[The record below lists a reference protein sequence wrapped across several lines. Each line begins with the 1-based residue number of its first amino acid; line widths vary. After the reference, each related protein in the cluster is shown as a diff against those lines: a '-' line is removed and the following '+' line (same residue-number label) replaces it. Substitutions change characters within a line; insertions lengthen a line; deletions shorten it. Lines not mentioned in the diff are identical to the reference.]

1 MPTCCAHSQAVCAPD
16 VTFYFLARAEIAMQH
31 LEGEYNPRSVSH
43 FTLESQRMQGSVDVS
58 RTGYEN

>member
-1 MPTCCAHSQAVCAPD
+1 
-16 VTFYFLARAEIAMQH
+16 MQH

-58 RTGYEN
+58 WTGYEN